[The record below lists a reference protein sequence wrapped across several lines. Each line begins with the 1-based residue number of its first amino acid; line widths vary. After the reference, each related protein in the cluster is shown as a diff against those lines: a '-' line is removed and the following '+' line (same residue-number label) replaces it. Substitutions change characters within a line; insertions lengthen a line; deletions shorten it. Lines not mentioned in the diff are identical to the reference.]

1 MNVVVAKI
9 CGDALQPADRHRLAI
24 DAPGAAGGL
33 ARPVTGAAEYPGKD
47 VRLPVEQI
55 RFRVPALRDEP
66 DVLRHVRMRRARPLA
81 VDDLVVILGIA
92 DVAGHALAAPRLG
105 GGRSGFRG

>member
-9 CGDALQPADRHRLAI
+9 GGDALQPANRDGFAI
-24 DAPGAAGGL
+24 DAAAAAGGL
-33 ARPVTGAAEYPGKD
+33 ARPVTGAAEYPRKD

-66 DVLRHVRMRRARPLA
+66 DVLRHVRMRPTHPLA
-81 VDDLVVILGIA
+81 IDDLVVILGIA
-92 DVAGHALAAPRLG
+92 DVGGHALAAPRLG
-105 GGRSGFRG
+105 GCRSGFRG